1 MATITKT
8 PAGTFKAIIRKNN
21 RVIKTKTFRLK
32 KDARTWSKR
41 IEGDRD
47 AMTAYGSP
55 GAGIKFTQLADEY
68 LDQWTG
74 RDKSLPQKVSFWKER
89 LGKVTLINIDAPMIK
104 EILNHYA
111 EGDALRSNGANSHGR
126 TKLVKAGRKRTPATV
141 NRMRACL
148 SSIFRY
154 AIKEQSYLS
163 ANPVAMVPSRTEKN
177 KRTRFLTNEERTA
190 LLTACRESDWDKLYL
205 LVLMA
210 LTTGAR
216 MGELLGLH
224 WDEID
229 FKERTTLLIDTKN
242 GESRILTIPES
253 TMIELQRFREVGS
266 GLVFPSPTKFR
277 KPFEFRKH
285 WHKAMADAGIEGFRF
300 HDLRHSC
307 ASMLVMNGATLYET
321 AQVLG
326 HKSTQTTA
334 RYAHLSIEHK
344 QQLTDRILGNLHS
357 LK

>member
-1 MATITKT
+1 MATISKTKS
-8 PAGTFKAIIRKNN
+8 GSFKAIIRKNG

-47 AMTAYGSP
+47 AMAAFGSP
-55 GAGIKFTQLADEY
+55 GAVIAFNTLADEY
-68 LDQWTG
+68 LDQWAG
-74 RDKSLPQKVSFWKER
+74 KDNISRKVTFWKNQFSDT
-89 LGKVTLINIDAPMIK
+89 TLINIEVHIIRD
-104 EILNHYA
+104 ILNRYA
-111 EGDALRSNGANSHGR
+111 EGDALRGNGTDSRGKPKVAK
-126 TKLVKAGRKRTPATV
+126 TGRKRAPATV
-141 NRMRACL
+141 NRMRAML
-148 SSIFRY
+148 SSIFKY
-154 AIKEQSYLS
+154 AVKECGYLTT
-163 ANPVAMVPSRTEKN
+163 NPVTMVPSRTEDN
-177 KRTRFLTNEERTA
+177 KRTRFLSDDERA
-190 LLTACRESDWDKLYL
+190 QLLSACRHSQWDKLYL

-253 TMIELQRFREVGS
+253 TMVELQQFREVGS

-285 WHKAMADAGIEGFRF
+285 WYKAMVDAGIEGFRF

-334 RYAHLSIEHK
+334 RYAHLSVDHK
-344 QQLTDRILGNLHS
+344 QALTDRILGNV
-357 LK
+357 K